1 MRALILTIA
10 AITLGVWSLF
20 AWGAYG
26 LLGFAEGLGAWSS
39 EFLPIPPELAL
50 WLLGLLSGMGGIAVW
65 IVWGLGA
72 AIIAILTLAAVALV
86 GRDGREPVRG
96 APPEGVRQP
105 TIASGGA
112 PAPTGDEIVARVLGR
127 SRR

>member
-1 MRALILTIA
+1 MKALILTIA

-26 LLGFAEGLGAWSS
+26 LVGFAEGLGAWSS

-86 GRDGREPVRG
+86 GSDRPVRG
-96 APPEGVRQP
+96 APPEGFRQP
-105 TIASGGA
+105 TIAPDGA